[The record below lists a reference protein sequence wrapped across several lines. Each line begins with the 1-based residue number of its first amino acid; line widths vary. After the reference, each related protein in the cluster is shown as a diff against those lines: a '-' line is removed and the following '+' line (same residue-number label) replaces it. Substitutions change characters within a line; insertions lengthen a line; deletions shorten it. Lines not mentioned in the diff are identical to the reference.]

1 MQLFLKTT
9 AILLLFVQYF
19 HSASL
24 QESTDSPRRTID
36 STWYRDPAKNKAG
49 GQNDVNGWT
58 TEYGQGPG
66 ETNMEAGTD
75 YSSGIASGS
84 MVYEAEELVTVGD
97 SANQTSENATI
108 HETILQPD
116 ATASTAA
123 LPTDL
128 NQMNMTDADKDFQNS
143 TMTTTTM
150 IPDTSTAHVSL
161 QSSST
166 EFQSTT
172 SAAPESNTIQQSTV
186 EPDTG
191 LSNDTG
197 TTTTAAAV
205 TTTAAAETTA
215 PSTMSST
222 STAFPSE
229 TKEMR
234 PVTTIAAPS
243 TSEKANVSDKGSGQ
257 GSSSERG
264 LASDSQSSQR
274 KGAWGA
280 VLGTAVA
287 VACVGLV
294 AYVILK
300 KKHHKAFS
308 HRKLVEEFP
317 SDPVLRL
324 DNSEPLDLN
333 FGGSAYYNPA
343 LQGDNIQMTNFPGRH
358 KN

>member
-24 QESTDSPRRTID
+24 QESTDPPRRTID

-49 GQNDVNGWT
+49 GQNEVSGWT

-66 ETNMEAGTD
+66 ETNMESGTD

-84 MVYEAEELVTVGD
+84 MVYETEEVATVED
-97 SANQTSENATI
+97 PANQTSENTTTN
-108 HETILQPD
+108 ETTQQPD
-116 ATASTAA
+116 ATVSATA
-123 LPTDL
+123 LPKDF
-128 NQMNMTDADKDFQNS
+128 NQMNETDADKEIQNS
-143 TMTTTTM
+143 TMTATTM
-150 IPDTSTAHVSL
+150 IPDTSTAHVNP

-172 SAAPESNTIQQSTV
+172 SAPQSNTKQQSTV

-191 LSNDTG
+191 LSNDMG
-197 TTTTAAAV
+197 TTTTAAV
-205 TTTAAAETTA
+205 TTTAAETTA
-215 PSTMSST
+215 PSSMSST

-229 TKEMR
+229 TKETMAA
-234 PVTTIAAPS
+234 TTTVAPS
-243 TSEKANVSDKGSGQ
+243 TSEKANISDKGSSQ

-264 LASDSQSSQR
+264 LASDSQSKR
-274 KGAWGA
+274 RNGAWGG
-280 VLGTAVA
+280 VLGTAVG
-287 VACVGLV
+287 VACMGLV
-294 AYVILK
+294 VYVVMK

-308 HRKLVEEFP
+308 HRKLVEVFP

-343 LQGDNIQMTNFPGRH
+343 LQGDNIQMTSFPGCH

>member
-1 MQLFLKTT
+1 MQLFLKNT

-24 QESTDSPRRTID
+24 QESTDPPRRTID
-36 STWYRDPAKNKAG
+36 STWYREPAKNKAG
-49 GQNDVNGWT
+49 GQNDIGGRT
-58 TEYGQGPG
+58 TEYGQVPG
-66 ETNMEAGTD
+66 ETNMEAATD

-97 SANQTSENATI
+97 SANQTSENTTINETTQQPEATV
-108 HETILQPD
+108 
-116 ATASTAA
+116 STTA

-128 NQMNMTDADKDFQNS
+128 NQTNMTDADKEFQNS
-143 TMTTTTM
+143 TMTATT
-150 IPDTSTAHVSL
+150 IPDTSTAHVNP
-161 QSSST
+161 QNSST

-172 SAAPESNTIQQSTV
+172 SAPESNTIQQSTV

-197 TTTTAAAV
+197 TTTTAAV

-215 PSTMSST
+215 PSSVSST

-229 TKEMR
+229 TKETR
-234 PVTTIAAPS
+234 PAITIAAPS

-294 AYVILK
+294 AYIILK

>member
-19 HSASL
+19 HLASL
-24 QESTDSPRRTID
+24 QESTDPPRRTID
-36 STWYRDPAKNKAG
+36 STWYRDKNKAG
-49 GQNDVNGWT
+49 GHNDLSGLT
-58 TEYGQGPG
+58 TEYGQGSLDPNLEG
-66 ETNMEAGTD
+66 GTD

-84 MVYEAEELVTVGD
+84 MVDDAEEV
-97 SANQTSENATI
+97 ANQTSESTTFNGTTL
-108 HETILQPD
+108 HPD
-116 ATASTAA
+116 ATVSTTA

-128 NQMNMTDADKDFQNS
+128 NQLNMTDTDKEFENS
-143 TMTTTTM
+143 TMTATTM
-150 IPDTSTAHVSL
+150 IPDTSTTHVNPH
-161 QSSST
+161 SSST
-166 EFQSTT
+166 ELQSTT
-172 SAAPESNTIQQSTV
+172 SAPESNTIQQSTV

-197 TTTTAAAV
+197 TTTTAAV
-205 TTTAAAETTA
+205 TTTAAETTA
-215 PSTMSST
+215 PSSMSST

-229 TKEMR
+229 TKETR
-234 PVTTIAAPS
+234 PATTATAPS

-257 GSSSERG
+257 GSNSERG
-264 LASDSQSSQR
+264 LASDSQSNQR

-280 VLGTAVA
+280 ILGTAVA

-294 AYVILK
+294 VYIILK

-343 LQGDNIQMTNFPGRH
+343 LQGDNIQMTSFPGRH